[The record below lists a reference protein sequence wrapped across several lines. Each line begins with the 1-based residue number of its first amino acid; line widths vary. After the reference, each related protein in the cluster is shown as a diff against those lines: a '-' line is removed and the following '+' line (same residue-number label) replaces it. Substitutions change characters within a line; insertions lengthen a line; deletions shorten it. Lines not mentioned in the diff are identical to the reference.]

1 MATTFRQ
8 PISGLTSVWGGSSVS
23 NETHVIPLSS
33 PYGVMLDRIP
43 KCTST
48 GTSALDNT
56 YVSLVDLGTVL
67 SVTIAGSPATLTAS
81 SSPSAGR
88 VYCQIIDSIYSFS
101 PLLLFNAADAGKT
114 VVVNYT
120 GYMSNLAGQYVT
132 ALQDAVTRL
141 ETFPACAVV
150 SLNEYSAGRFDNTVA
165 DGTSVYVLGVGGH
178 LRFLTGHYT
187 FTTTAV
193 NLATGTNQ
201 VTAFTDVDGYKQI
214 GVWLID
220 NAGTVEVTT
229 TEGAE
234 SATKLG
240 TTAPPDYS
248 GDAIQCGVIVVQG
261 DGTGSAGGIEPVA
274 QTDITMQTTVVLS
287 SSLVQVPFTYEWQ
300 IDGSVLADTD
310 AAGPWFP
317 GFAGTIT
324 SLKLVLADSGASGS
338 ATVVDC
344 NISGTSIY
352 SVSGTQPT
360 IAAGAGT
367 YQVNAST
374 DMGTTTFAST
384 DYLTI
389 DIDSAAVD
397 AQTAR
402 IIISGVKS

>member
-1 MATTFRQ
+1 M
-8 PISGLTSVWGGSSVS
+8 S

-33 PYGVMLDRIP
+33 PYGVMLDRVP

-56 YVSLVDLGTVL
+56 YVSLADLGTVL

-81 SSPSAGR
+81 SSPSAGQ

-120 GYMSNLAGQYVT
+120 GYMSNLAGQYLT

-141 ETFPACAVV
+141 ETFPACAIV
-150 SLNEYSAGRFDNTVA
+150 STNEYSAGRFDNTVA

-178 LRFLTGHYT
+178 LRFLTGRYA
-187 FTTTAV
+187 FTTTV
-193 NLATGTNQ
+193 LNLASGANQ
-201 VTAFTDVDGYKQI
+201 VSAFADVDGYKQI

-220 NAGTVEVTT
+220 NAGTVEIAI

-240 TTAPPDYS
+240 TAAPPDYS
-248 GDAIQCGVIVVQG
+248 GDAIQCGVILVQG
-261 DGTGSAGGIEPVA
+261 DGTGDAGGIEPVV
-274 QTDITMQTTVVLS
+274 QTDITMQAAEIFS
-287 SSLVQVPFTYEWQ
+287 SAFQSQPFTYEWA

-324 SLKLVLADSGASGS
+324 SLTLALADSGTSGD

-352 SVSGTQPT
+352 SVSGTRPA

-367 YQVNAST
+367 YKTNTST

-402 IIISGVKS
+402 ITISGVKS